1 MQHQI
6 QHTRWEIL
14 QTLKRQGSG
23 TVEALCQ
30 RLCLAPMTVRQHLAI
45 LERDGLIK
53 STERRRG
60 PGRPPHVFSLAPLA
74 EDLFPKGYDRL
85 AERLLQEFARLDN
98 DDYVGLSPQQRL
110 ELIFQRIAERQASE
124 MEAELHGADL
134 GGRVA
139 RVSQMLRDREGT
151 MSEWSQTDTGFEID
165 DYNCPFRNVAL
176 QEAALCGW
184 HVQLL
189 TYTLQAPVQMH
200 ACIAEGDTCCKFRV
214 EHEPATSPSPAEV
227 GGRAPETPS

>member
-1 MQHQI
+1 MHHQI

-23 TVEALCQ
+23 TVDALCQ
-30 RLCLAPMTVRQHLAI
+30 GLCLAPMTVRQHLAI
-45 LERDGLIK
+45 LERDGLVQ
-53 STERRRG
+53 STESRHG
-60 PGRPPHVFSLAPLA
+60 PGRPSHVFSLAPSA

-85 AERLLQEFARLDN
+85 AERLLREFARLDN
-98 DDYVGLSPQQRL
+98 DDYAGLLPQQRL
-110 ELIFQRIAERQASE
+110 EFIFQRIAERQASE
-124 MEAELHGADL
+124 METELRGADL

-176 QEAALCGW
+176 QEPALCGW

-189 TYTLQAPVQMH
+189 TYTLQATVRMQG
-200 ACIAEGDTCCKFRV
+200 CIAEGDTCCKFRV
-214 EHEPATSPSPAEV
+214 ERDSAAVPRATSVAELAPGSPS
-227 GGRAPETPS
+227 